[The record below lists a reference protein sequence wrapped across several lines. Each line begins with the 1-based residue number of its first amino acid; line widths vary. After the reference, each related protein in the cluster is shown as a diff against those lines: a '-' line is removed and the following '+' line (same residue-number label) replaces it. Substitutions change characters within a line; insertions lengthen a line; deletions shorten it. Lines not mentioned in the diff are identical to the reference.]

1 VIAQLPAVSTDADNV
16 TAAAFR
22 AGVAC
27 MQPRTE
33 HVNGALA
40 VPLPT
45 PSGSSGVLAIEL
57 RDGAERSD
65 SVLAIASV
73 LAAMLAQLIGERPA
87 QAEDVEAEPVGVS
100 AETDV
105 PVNAHVDGH
114 GREVRSST
122 APAVD
127 AAAADR
133 PRVSYR
139 D

>member
-1 VIAQLPAVSTDADNV
+1 
-16 TAAAFR
+16 
-22 AGVAC
+22 VAC
-27 MQPRTE
+27 VQPRTE

-65 SVLAIASV
+65 SKLVIASV

-87 QAEDVEAEPVGVS
+87 AQADDVEPEPIGVS
-100 AETDV
+100 AAPEV
-105 PVNAHVDGH
+105 PLNACMDGDT
-114 GREVRSST
+114 REVRSST
-122 APAVD
+122 AQAVD